1 MIPEKVLLMRSATI
15 IPGLILCLLFVGC
28 EPRQER
34 RLTFAVGGAPAELEF
49 WEELLGEFRR
59 ESGIEVEL
67 MRQPTDSDQRRQG
80 LVIPLKAGQADP
92 DVFLMDVVWL
102 AQFAASRWLEPLG
115 ARMEESGLPEGVFF
129 SRVIET
135 ADRHEGELVALPVY
149 VDGGLLYYRRDLLEK
164 YGLPGPPQTWDQL
177 IDYSLEVQAEERN
190 TNPDF
195 FGFVWQG
202 AQYEGLICNF
212 QEIAASGG
220 GGILVRDGE
229 ISIDT
234 PPNRRALEFQR
245 DLIHRHRISPPST
258 YTTMKEE
265 EVREA
270 FQRGNS
276 LFERNWPYA
285 WRLHQGE
292 GSPVRDKVDLAPLPH
307 FPAGTSVSTLGGWH
321 VGISRQSDAKEESW
335 KLLRYVV
342 SYKTQKKLALRLGWN
357 PGRRDLYEDSEML
370 AELPHFGRL
379 RDVFDHLL
387 PRPVLPYYTQV
398 SSVIQRRLNAALSGQ
413 APPQEALA
421 AAEEQVRQIARR
433 YQPE

>member
-1 MIPEKVLLMRSATI
+1 MRRGSI
-15 IPGLILCLLFVGC
+15 IAGLILCLLLGGC
-28 EPRQER
+28 EQEKER
-34 RLTFAVGGAPAELEF
+34 RLTFAVGGAPAEIEF
-49 WEELLGEFRR
+49 WEELVGEFSR

-80 LVIPLKAGQADP
+80 LVISLKAGQADP

-102 AQFAASRWLEPLG
+102 AQFSASGWLEPLSVLM
-115 ARMEESGLPEGVFF
+115 RNSGLEEGVFF
-129 SRVIET
+129 RRVIAT
-135 ADRHEGELVALPVY
+135 ADRREGELVALPVY
-149 VDGGLLYYRRDLLEK
+149 VDGGLLYYRQDLLEK
-164 YGLPGPPQTWDQL
+164 YGLPGPPHTWDQMV
-177 IDYSLEVQAEERN
+177 DYSLEVQEKERK

-212 QEIAASGG
+212 QEVAASGG

-229 ISIDT
+229 VSIDT
-234 PPNRRALEFQR
+234 PPNRMALGFQR

-258 YTTMKEE
+258 YTAMKEE

-270 FQRGNS
+270 FQRGNA

-285 WRLHQGE
+285 WTLHQSE
-292 GSPVRDKVDLAPLPH
+292 GSPVRGKVGLAPLPR
-307 FPAGTSVSTLGGWH
+307 FPAGESISTLGGWH
-321 VGISRQSDAKEESW
+321 VGISRHSDAREESW
-335 KLLRYVV
+335 KLLRYIV
-342 SYKTQKKLALRLGWN
+342 SYRIQKKLALRLGWN
-357 PGRRDLYEDSEML
+357 PGRRDLYEDPEVL

-379 RDVFDHLL
+379 REVFDHLL

-398 SSVIQRRLNAALSGQ
+398 SNVIQRRLNAALAGQ
-413 APPQEALA
+413 EPPQEALA
-421 AAEEQVRQIARR
+421 AAEAQVRQIVRR